1 MTKQNKLVT
10 PGPVV
15 TVDKKHGR
23 KVGLA
28 LVDGNR
34 MFSHGFEVDFPA
46 HMNFRIMRHGPY
58 SVMVLADQPCEVR
71 IMQDGK
77 LLAEQRL
84 DPLPSPSLMHKPGGS
99 DVRRQVRELVNAPQ
113 PFFIS
118 FGDDH
123 TPLMFTTDPEGR
135 SAEERL
141 ALQLYPKLNEPVK
154 GASMHLGVD
163 PIGISDEVFD
173 IDPAKL
179 GLPPAM
185 KPVAPSDDTVTATD
199 AASDE
204 STIAGASSAEAPEG
218 GHDHDHDETE
228 AEATGPA
235 KVHTAVVDA
244 TGEVAPSDYRI
255 DAPLPQ
261 NWAPSHGLIAIGVR
275 MIQVQTEGEPAMPP
289 DGFEYVLFQL
299 NTFEE
304 SSRVR
309 ANLHSRIKLPPKV
322 VYREL
327 DDMHHDPEREE
338 LGHRGCGHSLHDP
351 KRFR

>member
-15 TVDKKHGR
+15 TVDKHYGR
-23 KVGLA
+23 KVGIA

-84 DPLPSPSLMHKPGGS
+84 DPLPSPSTSHKPGGS
-99 DVRRQVRELVNAPQ
+99 EVRRQIRELVNAPQ

-118 FGDDH
+118 FADDH
-123 TPLMFTTDPEGR
+123 SPLTFATDPESR
-135 SAEERL
+135 SPEELL
-141 ALQLYPKLNEPVK
+141 ALQLYPKLTEPVH
-154 GASMHLGVD
+154 GPTMHLGEEPV
-163 PIGISDEVFD
+163 GISEEVFD

-179 GLPPAM
+179 GLPPVTA
-185 KPVAPSDDTVTATD
+185 PVVPTDETVTASD
-199 AASDE
+199 AASDD
-204 STIAGASSAEAPEG
+204 STVAGATSAEAPEG
-218 GHDHDHDETE
+218 GHEHADETE
-228 AEATGPA
+228 ASATGPA
-235 KVHTAVVDA
+235 KVHTAQVDEK
-244 TGEVAPSDYRI
+244 GEVAPSDYRI
-255 DAPLPQ
+255 DAPVPQ
-261 NWAPSHGLIAIGVR
+261 NWAPSHGLVAVGVR
-275 MIQVQTEGEPAMPP
+275 MIQVQTQGEPVMPP
-289 DGFEYVLFQL
+289 DGFQYVLFQL
-299 NTFEE
+299 NTFEDNA
-304 SSRVR
+304 RVR

-327 DDMHHDPEREE
+327 DDKHHDHEVEE